1 MLGRALNRSL
11 LRARPFLV
19 APRIAPPISRSPH
32 YQFQHRY
39 STQQPPGKGPRDPS
53 AAGSDAISPTGA
65 NASPLPSDSSDS
77 TRAPPQEP
85 SPPSPPPNPPPP
97 ESQLPELELFLK
109 ETEKAEKASSD
120 RGGSR
125 VRAGGGGGHGRGEGL
140 PKSAYISSTDRKRE
154 RLARILFGSFI
165 ASLIG
170 GTLYMGRE
178 LDDVERKY
186 YKDLQQGWG
195 PSAFYARLKARTND
209 LLNFYNEP
217 PFEKLLPDPLPD
229 YSRPYTLVISLED
242 VCVHSTWDREYGWRI
257 AKRPGLDY
265 FLAYLSQ
272 YYELVVFTSQHEQTA
287 APVIQKMDQYPGY
300 IMYPL
305 FRAHTRYKDGK
316 YIKDLNYLN
325 RDLSKVIMLE
335 ANPDAWSENPNNT
348 IKMEPWD
355 GDPKDKELISLI
367 PFLEYIAAMGIS
379 DVRPVIQGFG
389 DKHVPTE
396 FSRREAIARA
406 EHIKRVEE
414 QRKSRKSTAGG
425 ALLSALGMSRPS
437 ASEEKTFMDL
447 ARERGLQGYQD
458 MQKHIEDHK
467 EEMLQQQKKMEKEA
481 AEMMKTSLSKIFTEV
496 FYIPVYVLTH
506 SLYDTNIFTCLFEG
520 PTETPRGAMKVPQI
534 NFTWLATPYSSPLS
548 V

>member
-11 LRARPFLV
+11 LRARPLV
-19 APRIAPPISRSPH
+19 VTPRIAPPISSSPH
-32 YQFQHRY
+32 YQFQCRY
-39 STQQPPGKGPRDPS
+39 STQQPSGKDPQDSSTTGPGPVLPMD
-53 AAGSDAISPTGA
+53 A
-65 NASPLPSDSSDS
+65 NASSLSSGS
-77 TRAPPQEP
+77 TPTPPQE
-85 SPPSPPPNPPPP
+85 SPPSSSTSDPPPL

-109 ETEKAEKASSD
+109 ETEKAEKASSSG
-120 RGGSR
+120 GGSGGR
-125 VRAGGGGGHGRGEGL
+125 VGGSGGLGRGEGL
-140 PKSAYISSTDRKRE
+140 PKSAYVSSTDRKRE
-154 RLARILFGSFI
+154 RLARVVFGSFI
-165 ASLIG
+165 VSLVG

-195 PSAFYARLKARTND
+195 ASAFYARLKARTND

-217 PFEKLLPDPLPD
+217 PFEKLLPDALPE

-242 VCVHSTWDREYGWRI
+242 VCVHSTWDREHGWRI

-265 FLAYLSQ
+265 FLAYLFQ

-287 APVIQKMDQYPGY
+287 APIIQKMDPYPGY
-300 IMYPL
+300 VMYPL

-335 ANPDAWSENPNNT
+335 ANPDAWSENPDNT
-348 IKMEPWD
+348 IRMKPWD
-355 GDPKDKELISLI
+355 GDSKDKELISLI

-379 DVRPVIQGFG
+379 DVRPVIKGFG

-406 EHIKRVEE
+406 EHMKRVEE
-414 QRKSRKSTAGG
+414 QRKSRKGTAGG
-425 ALLSALGMSRPS
+425 ALLGALGMSRQS
-437 ASEEKTFMDL
+437 ANEEKTFMDL
-447 ARERGLQGYQD
+447 ARERGLQAYHD

-467 EEMLQQQKKMEKEA
+467 EEMLREQKKMEKEA
-481 AEMMKTSLSKIFTEV
+481 AEMMKTSLSKIFTEGL
-496 FYIPVYVLTH
+496 PK
-506 SLYDTNIFTCLFEG
+506 
-520 PTETPRGAMKVPQI
+520 PPGAQ
-534 NFTWLATPYSSPLS
+534 
-548 V
+548 